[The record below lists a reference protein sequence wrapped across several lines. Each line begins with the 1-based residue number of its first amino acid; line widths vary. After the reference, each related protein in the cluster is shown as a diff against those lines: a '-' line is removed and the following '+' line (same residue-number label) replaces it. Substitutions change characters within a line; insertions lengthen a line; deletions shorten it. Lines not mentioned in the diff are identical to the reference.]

1 MSTDAA
7 VGDVPVADVAAAAGL
22 SKYPALA
29 AYLEQTEAVEQR
41 HAVAGPAVPPRP
53 ASPPRVPRTRAMG
66 TVAAHGLRVLL
77 GHTEDERGSA
87 GARPTRSAQPQ
98 PHPRSDRLSEPAPR
112 IRTQP
117 QPQAQLRPQP
127 QVRPQPQPHPRTPS
141 PATPASPL
149 RIPPAHLRAGLLAGA
164 VAVTGLWAV
173 QVHPSARLDAL
184 FATGAHLTGL
194 LAGYGVL
201 VMLFLMARVPAVE
214 HGVGADR
221 LARWHAWGGRWVLS
235 LCVGHTVLALCGYA
249 VHRGTDLLTA
259 GAELLGYPAL
269 AAATLGTGLLIAVG
283 VTSARAVRRR
293 VTHET
298 WRALHLLTYLAAA
311 LAFAHQLAGPEIAG
325 SKFAAWTWTLLHTT
339 VAALLVWYRLVVPV
353 RQALRH
359 ALRVTEVRREGPDVV
374 SVLIQGAGL
383 DELRAEPGQFFRWRF
398 LQRRLWRTALPF
410 SLSAPVR
417 EDTLRITVKAAGN
430 HTRRMRRLRPGT
442 RVLATG
448 PFGALTAHRRTRRKV
463 LLLAGGVGITPMRAL
478 FETLPGG
485 PGDLTLLYRA
495 NNAAQLVLRDE
506 LEAIAADRQAALH
519 YLLGPS
525 DASFDP
531 LAPQALRNLVPDL
544 AEHDVYLCGPPRMAE
559 AATAAL
565 IRAGVPEQHIHAEN
579 FTF

>member
-1 MSTDAA
+1 MV
-7 VGDVPVADVAAAAGL
+7 VGEVVGGSGL
-22 SKYPALA
+22 GKYPALA
-29 AYLEQTEAVEQR
+29 AYIEQTEGWAEADSVE
-41 HAVAGPAVPPRP
+41 PLMPPVPVEPLMP
-53 ASPPRVPRTRAMG
+53 PVPVQPPRVPRTRAIG
-66 TVAAHGLRVLL
+66 TAAAHGLRVLL
-77 GHTEDERGSA
+77 GHTEGEA
-87 GARPTRSAQPQ
+87 AAPAAARSRRARTAQPATAQ
-98 PHPRSDRLSEPAPR
+98 PATARRVPPHHLR
-112 IRTQP
+112 ISP
-117 QPQAQLRPQP
+117 KQLRL
-127 QVRPQPQPHPRTPS
+127 
-141 PATPASPL
+141 A
-149 RIPPAHLRAGLLAGA
+149 LLTGA
-164 VAVTGLWAV
+164 AAVTALWAV
-173 QVHPSARLDAL
+173 QVRVSARLDAL
-184 FATGAHLTGL
+184 FATGAHLSGL

-201 VMLFLMARVPAVE
+201 VMVFLMARVPAVE

-221 LARWHAWGGRWVLS
+221 LAGWHAWGGRWVLS
-235 LCVGHTVLALCGYA
+235 LCVGHTALALCGYA

-259 GAELLGYPAL
+259 GGELLGYPAL
-269 AAATLGTGLLIAVG
+269 AAAALGTGLLIAVG

-325 SKFAAWTWTLLHTT
+325 SMLAVWVWTLLHTT
-339 VAALLVWYRLVVPV
+339 VAALLVWYRLVVPA

-359 ALRVTEVRREGPDVV
+359 GLRVAEVRREGPDVV

-398 LQRRLWRTALPF
+398 LRRRLWHTALPF

-417 EDTLRITVKAAGN
+417 GNTLRITVKAAGN
-430 HTRRMRRLRPGT
+430 HTRRIRRLRPGT

-495 NNAAQLVLRDE
+495 NNAAQLVLREE
-506 LEAIAADRQAALH
+506 LEAIAASRQAALH

-544 AEHDVYLCGPPRMAE
+544 AEHDVYLCGPPGMAQ
-559 AATAAL
+559 AAQVAL
-565 IRAGVPEQHIHAEN
+565 VRAGVPEEHIHAEN